1 MKAHGLPLIFVLSSL
16 LNGLLSLATAK
27 PLTWSGSSTHK
38 SNTIVIRDVITSNPN
53 PNPDFI
59 PRHRFAKRVHSPT
72 LSGGWTYTFTALQ
85 FFNPIS
91 PASASLGAFYSW
103 ALNELNNGE
112 HDDLRTPSLS
122 IRQGPFKLVFL
133 HQDPTSAVPL
143 TMVRAFLAMMQQRSA
158 RGWAVKYMGW
168 VERPGGAAVDVILE
182 ILRPRIL
189 DSAMDMHW
197 Y

>member
-1 MKAHGLPLIFVLSSL
+1 MKAHGLPLIFVILSL

-27 PLTWSGSSTHK
+27 PLTWSGSSTHT
-38 SNTIVIRDVITSNPN
+38 SNTIVIRDAIT

-59 PRHRFAKRVHSPT
+59 PPHRFTKRAHSTP
-72 LSGGWTYTFTALQ
+72 LPGGWTCNFGTLR
-85 FFNPIS
+85 FFNRIS
-91 PASASLGAFYSW
+91 PASASLEAFYSW

-112 HDDLRTPSLS
+112 QDDLPTRTLS
-122 IRQGPFKLVFL
+122 ISYGVFQLVFR
-133 HQDPTSAVPL
+133 HQDPTSTVPL

-158 RGWAVKYMGW
+158 RGWAVKYLGW
-168 VERPGGAAVDVILE
+168 VERPGGAAVDVILK
-182 ILRPRIL
+182 IVTPRIL